1 MDFVREA
8 KVCIKEEDKQVYVI
22 GQINL
27 KEENNLTYQ
36 PNFLD
41 DTDLGMNVERFFEY
55 PAFAK
60 RAFLYH
66 AETREQ
72 AEKIIKC
79 LESGR
84 GYLMHGTPIIFT
96 CAELSATLETIALD
110 LIEKYGELQ

>member
-1 MDFVREA
+1 MDFIHEA
-8 KVCIKEEDKQVYVI
+8 QACIKEEGKQVYVI

-27 KEENNLTYQ
+27 KEENDLIYQ

-41 DTDLGMNVERFFEY
+41 DNELGTNAERFFGY

-60 RAFLYH
+60 RAFVYH

-84 GYLMHGTPIIFT
+84 GYLLHGTPIEFT
-96 CAELSATLETIALD
+96 RAELSATLETTALD
-110 LIEKYGELQ
+110 LIEKYRELR